1 MIQAITA
8 NRASPATV
16 GSSGAHPDPVRT
28 LKDSAEEL
36 GALLEAAGD
45 RAGSVPEELWR
56 EIAEAAVRVA
66 AAAQMLAGSAEGDD
80 SN

>member
-1 MIQAITA
+1 M
-8 NRASPATV
+8 P
-16 GSSGAHPDPVRT
+16 HPDPIHA

-45 RAGSVPEELWR
+45 RAGNVPEELWR

-66 AAAQMLAGSAEGDD
+66 AAAELLAGDAGEDPSRH
-80 SN
+80 